1 VSVSFDLDH
10 ATTDFAQQIQ
20 DLLDSVL
27 PPFREA
33 DPEERRLKVI
43 RKREW
48 RVIRPGSAEKS
59 QSIRLL
65 HDGAHVADLNLYYW
79 CAPDHADSHLAVRKS
94 SFEVR
99 SLQEGTPLLRL
110 DYLHDARSVPAAHWN
125 VHAERGAASVLLAR
139 CNPKHKGLLSQVHI
153 PVGGT
158 RYRPCL
164 EDFLEM
170 LLREFNFDACPGWE
184 AAVRSGR
191 RRWRLLQT
199 RAVVRDSPDTAAAVL
214 GSLGYTVVPPPEG
227 PRAPNEAAL
236 YER

>member
-1 VSVSFDLDH
+1 M
-10 ATTDFAQQIQ
+10 
-20 DLLDSVL
+20 
-27 PPFREA
+27 
-33 DPEERRLKVI
+33 
-43 RKREW
+43 
-48 RVIRPGSAEKS
+48 
-59 QSIRLL
+59 
-65 HDGAHVADLNLYYW
+65 
-79 CAPDHADSHLAVRKS
+79 
-94 SFEVR
+94 
-99 SLQEGTPLLRL
+99 
-110 DYLHDARSVPAAHWN
+110 
-125 VHAERGAASVLLAR
+125 
-139 CNPKHKGLLSQVHI
+139 HI